1 VVGPK
6 GRYLVTTWRDKSAF
20 AVWRLPDLERVAFVP
35 YESNYK
41 DNVTIE
47 FSADGKRMILSD
59 SYSSGGG
66 GIGLAL
72 WATDTWKRIMLNP
85 DDNGEQDVPALSTI
99 AAFFT
104 PDSKGLFVTD
114 VYNQVAFFDS
124 TSGKLRLRDTFKNRG
139 APNRMA
145 AMAMS
150 PDGKLAVV
158 SDPSGDTELWDLR
171 ALKRRVLPGLNAV
184 QPNIA
189 WLPKGN
195 RFVVATDRGLVTLR
209 NRAGK
214 VLKILSRASGPR
226 AEFSD
231 FGVGW
236 LNITA
241 DGAALVSGADCR
253 TRRMNLTGASPPRE
267 VFPPAASCPPGRYPC
282 PCQMW
287 SSRTG
292 DDLAVLLSD
301 DEQAVLHHVNA
312 RSGAKRKIATFPVDQ
327 APTVSWLSDSR
338 HVVVRSTLG
347 DPASDKL
354 KVSFFEM
361 RTGKR
366 TKAPLLAARAPFEHV
381 SLRMRDGHLY
391 AQRLADGERVELVF
405 HYAAGKPHSRVL
417 SKTDITLEK
426 ILKQP

>member
-1 VVGPK
+1 
-6 GRYLVTTWRDKSAF
+6 
-20 AVWRLPDLERVAFVP
+20 
-35 YESNYK
+35 
-41 DNVTIE
+41 
-47 FSADGKRMILSD
+47 
-59 SYSSGGG
+59 
-66 GIGLAL
+66 
-72 WATDTWKRIMLNP
+72 
-85 DDNGEQDVPALSTI
+85 
-99 AAFFT
+99 
-104 PDSKGLFVTD
+104 
-114 VYNQVAFFDS
+114 
-124 TSGKLRLRDTFKNRG
+124 
-139 APNRMA
+139 
-145 AMAMS
+145 MS

-171 ALKRRVLPGLNAV
+171 ALKRRVLPGLDAV

-214 VLKILSRASGPR
+214 VLRILSRASGPR
-226 AEFSD
+226 PEFSD

-253 TRRMNLTGASPPRE
+253 TRRIDLTGARPPRV
-267 VFPPAASCPPGRYPC
+267 VFPPSAACPPGSYPC
-282 PCQMW
+282 PCQIW
-287 SSRTG
+287 PSRTG

-301 DEQAVLHHVNA
+301 DKQAVLHHVNA

-327 APTVSWLSDSR
+327 APTVSWLPDSR
-338 HVVVRSTLG
+338 HVFVHPTHLG
-347 DPASDKL
+347 DSESETL
-354 KVSFFEM
+354 KVSFYEM
-361 RTGKR
+361 RTGNR
-366 TKAPLLAARAPFEHV
+366 SKAPLLAARAPFEHV
-381 SLRMRDGHLY
+381 SLQMRDGHLY

-417 SKTDITLEK
+417 GKTDLTLEK